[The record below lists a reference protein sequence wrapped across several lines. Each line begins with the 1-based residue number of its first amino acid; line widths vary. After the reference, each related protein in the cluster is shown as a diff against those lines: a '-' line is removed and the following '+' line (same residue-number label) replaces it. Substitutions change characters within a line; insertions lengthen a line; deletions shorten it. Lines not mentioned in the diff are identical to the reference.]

1 MNVNLITNI
10 NFWTAVLGF
19 TGSVLL
25 FFFGLPP
32 KIDRDGHQ
40 HLILQGIDKAE
51 KKKASIYIK
60 LGNIGMFLIA
70 FSFLLQ
76 LIQVINQ

>member
-1 MNVNLITNI
+1 MNIGLVTNI

-19 TGSVLL
+19 SGSVLL

-40 HLILQGIDKAE
+40 HLILEGIDKSE
-51 KKKASIYIK
+51 KKKASMYSK
-60 LGNIGMFLIA
+60 LGNLGMFLIA
-70 FSFLLQ
+70 ISFLLQ